1 MSQQHKT
8 LSRGKVWCFAIGQLG
23 WSILSAL
30 ISSFLVSYYQ
40 PAEEIVAA
48 GQPVFIPQGLV
59 IFGILTILG
68 AIISKSPSV
77 REAAMRPVRRGS
89 ASVLPPNL
97 RLWIRA
103 LVTGRYQKGA

>member
-1 MSQQHKT
+1 MSQHKT

-68 AIISKSPSV
+68 AITWFGRIFDAVTAHPLH
-77 REAAMRPVRRGS
+77 EGGG
-89 ASVLPPNL
+89 
-97 RLWIRA
+97 RA
-103 LVTGRYQKGA
+103 LRPGDRAHLLEPGGP